1 MTAGEVVLEHGADPV
16 LTHGAVEA
24 GGAGAGAGEEV
35 MAAGEKGIDVAP
47 VAAMTPLHSQGFGG
61 EPIIQIGGFKV
72 NVNTR

>member
-16 LTHGAVEA
+16 LTHGAVEV
-24 GGAGAGAGEEV
+24 GGAGAGEEV

-61 EPIIQIGGFKV
+61 EPIIQIGGVRV